1 MSQINLKD
9 DTEIISAKTQ
19 YGSGIDFLNDWTS
32 PLWVYSNEYGP
43 TFIAAG
49 QTWESTYEAII
60 DELTTIPESELYE
73 AFGFD
78 NRKDYDEEIHT
89 LQIVLEETGNV
100 DWPELIEGYRYQ
112 SNFTGIG
119 IVSVGHNEN
128 LQPLTTEYLKE
139 SGIQL
144 EIGAVE

>member
-9 DTEIISAKTQ
+9 DTEIMSVKTQ
-19 YGSGIDFLNDWTS
+19 YGNDIAFLNDWTS

-43 TFIAAG
+43 TFIATG

-60 DELTTIPESELYE
+60 DELTTVPESELYE

-78 NRKDYDEEIHT
+78 NQADYDAKIAE
-89 LQIVLEETGNV
+89 LRAETGDV
-100 DWPELIEGYRYQ
+100 EWPELIEGYRYQ
-112 SNFTGIG
+112 SNFTGTG
-119 IVSVGHNEN
+119 IVSVGHYEN
-128 LQPLTTEYLKE
+128 LSPLTTEYLKE